1 MYENK
6 GVKKMEEHGF
16 LNEHHPELRDGE
28 IFLSN
33 MLLGDLR
40 DIWWKTKR
48 MGSIAYTI
56 NGERVDPINK
66 LYPVFVKVSEI
77 EAFKKSVENKG

>member
-6 GVKKMEEHGF
+6 VVKKMEEHGF
-16 LNEHHPELRDGE
+16 LNDHHPELRDGE

-33 MLLGDLR
+33 MLLEDLPG
-40 DIWWKTKR
+40 IWWKTKR

-56 NGERVDPINK
+56 NGERLDPINK
-66 LYPVFVKVSEI
+66 LYPVFAKASEI
-77 EAFKKSVENKG
+77 EAFKKSAKDKG